1 MSTPSIPTL
10 ELSNGYQIPQFGF
23 GTYKISAEDCVDTVK
38 YALDLGIR
46 HIDTAQMYHN
56 EAEVGRA
63 IEESGIPR
71 EEIFLTTKLNND
83 KHLPEDARRSF
94 AQSLE
99 DLRTDYVDLFLI
111 HWPLPTLYGGDFVQT
126 WRTLL
131 EFEQQGRART
141 VGVSNFQIPH
151 LERLMKE
158 TGVMPAVNQVEI
170 HPHFA
175 NNQLRSFHLEHNI
188 LTEAWSPLARGTIF
202 GDEKVISAAKRLGK
216 TPAQVVLRWGIERG
230 DVLFPKSV
238 TPDRIKENLDIFD
251 FQLDA
256 QAKADLDS
264 LDKGE
269 AGRSGSHP
277 DTMDIL

>member
-1 MSTPSIPTL
+1 MSALPIPTL
-10 ELSNGYQIPQFGF
+10 ELSNGYQIPQLGF

-151 LERLMKE
+151 LERLLKE

-251 FQLDA
+251 FQLDE
-256 QAKADLDS
+256 QTKADLDS

-269 AGRSGSHP
+269 DGRTGSPP
-277 DTMDIL
+277 DTMALL

>member
-1 MSTPSIPTL
+1 MTALPIPTL
-10 ELSNGYQIPQFGF
+10 ELSTGYQIPQFGL
-23 GTYKISAEDCVDTVK
+23 GTYRLTGEDCVDTLK

-46 HIDTAQMYHN
+46 HIDTAQMYQN

-63 IEESGIPR
+63 IEESGIDR
-71 EEIFLTTKLNND
+71 EEIFLTTKLSNN
-83 KHLPEDARRSF
+83 KHLPEDARKSF
-94 AQSLE
+94 QQSLE

-111 HWPLPTLYGGDFVQT
+111 HWPLPTRYDGDFVQT

-131 EFEQQGRART
+131 EFQYDEKART
-141 VGVSNFQIPH
+141 VGVSNFQIHH
-151 LERLMKE
+151 LERLIAE
-158 TGVMPAVNQVEI
+158 TGVTPAVNQVEI
-170 HPHFA
+170 HPYFA
-175 NNQLRSFHLEHNI
+175 NNELRTFHQQHGI
-188 LTEAWSPLARGTIF
+188 ITEAWSPLDRGRVI
-202 GDEKVISAAKRLGK
+202 DEEKVVAVAQRLRK
-216 TPAQVVLRWGIERG
+216 TPAQVVLRWAIERG

-238 TPDRIKENLDIFD
+238 HPDRIKENLDIFD
-251 FQLDA
+251 FQLDE

>member
-1 MSTPSIPTL
+1 MSALSIPTL
-10 ELSNGYQIPQFGF
+10 ELSSGYQIPQFGF
-23 GTYKISAEDCVDTVK
+23 GTYKISAEDCVDAVK

-63 IEESGIPR
+63 LEESGIPR

-151 LERLMKE
+151 LERLLKE

-175 NNQLRSFHLEHNI
+175 NNQLRAFHREHSI

-238 TPDRIKENLDIFD
+238 TPERIKENLDIFD
-251 FQLDA
+251 FQLDE
-256 QAKADLDS
+256 QTKADLDS

-269 AGRSGSHP
+269 DGRTGSHP
-277 DTMDIL
+277 DTMALL

>member
-1 MSTPSIPTL
+1 MTALSIPTL
-10 ELSNGYQIPQFGF
+10 ELSTGYQIPQFGF
-23 GTYKISAEDCVDTVK
+23 GTYKIPAEECVDAVK

-83 KHLPEDARRSF
+83 KHLPEDARKSF
-94 AQSLE
+94 QQSLE

-111 HWPLPTLYGGDFVQT
+111 HWPLPTRYDGDFVQT

-131 EFEQQGRART
+131 EFQFDEKART
-141 VGVSNFQIPH
+141 VGVSNFQIHH
-151 LERLMKE
+151 LDRLIAE
-158 TGVMPAVNQVEI
+158 TGVTPAVNQVEI
-170 HPHFA
+170 QPHFA
-175 NNQLRSFHLEHNI
+175 NNELRAFHQEHGI
-188 LTEAWSPLARGTIF
+188 VTEAWSPLARGRVL
-202 GDEKVISAAKRLGK
+202 GEEKVAAAAKRLGK

-238 TPDRIKENLDIFD
+238 HPDRIKENLDIFD
-251 FQLDA
+251 FQLDE

-264 LDKGE
+264 LDMGE
-269 AGRSGSHP
+269 QGRSGSHP

>member
-1 MSTPSIPTL
+1 MSALSIPTL
-10 ELSNGYQIPQFGF
+10 ELSSGYQIPQFGF
-23 GTYKISAEDCVDTVK
+23 GTYKISAEDCVDAVK

-56 EAEVGRA
+56 EAEVGCA

-83 KHLPEDARRSF
+83 KHLPEDARQSF

-131 EFEQQGRART
+131 EFEQEGRART

-151 LERLMKE
+151 LERLLKE

-175 NNQLRSFHLEHNI
+175 NNQLRAFHREHNI

-202 GDEKVISAAKRLGK
+202 GDEKVLSAAKRLGK

-238 TPDRIKENLDIFD
+238 TPERIQENLDIFD
-251 FQLDA
+251 FQLDE
-256 QAKADLDS
+256 QTKVDLDS

-269 AGRSGSHP
+269 DGRTGSHP
-277 DTMDIL
+277 DTMALL

>member
-1 MSTPSIPTL
+1 MSALPIPTL
-10 ELSNGYQIPQFGF
+10 ELSSGYQIPQFGF
-23 GTYKISAEDCVDTVK
+23 GTYKISAEDCVDAVK

-151 LERLMKE
+151 LERLLKE
-158 TGVMPAVNQVEI
+158 TWVMPAVNQVEI

-175 NNQLRSFHLEHNI
+175 NNPLRAFHREHNI

-238 TPDRIKENLDIFD
+238 TPERIKENLDIFD
-251 FQLDA
+251 FQLDE

-277 DTMDIL
+277 DTMDRL

>member
-1 MSTPSIPTL
+1 MSALPIPTL
-10 ELSNGYQIPQFGF
+10 ELSNGYQIPQLGF

-151 LERLMKE
+151 LERLLKE

-256 QAKADLDS
+256 QTKADLDS

-269 AGRSGSHP
+269 DGRTGSPP
-277 DTMDIL
+277 DTMALL

>member
-131 EFEQQGRART
+131 EFEQEGRART

-151 LERLMKE
+151 LERLLKE

-175 NNQLRSFHLEHNI
+175 NNQLRAFHLEHNI

-238 TPDRIKENLDIFD
+238 TPERIKENLDIFD
-251 FQLDA
+251 FQLDE
-256 QAKADLDS
+256 QTKADLNS

-269 AGRSGSHP
+269 AGRTGSHP
-277 DTMDIL
+277 DTMALL

>member
-1 MSTPSIPTL
+1 MTALPIPTL
-10 ELSNGYQIPQFGF
+10 ELSTGYQIPQFGL
-23 GTYKISAEDCVDTVK
+23 GTYRLTGEDCVDTLK

-63 IEESGIPR
+63 IEESGIDR

-83 KHLPEDARRSF
+83 KHLPEDARKSF
-94 AQSLE
+94 QQSLE

-111 HWPLPTLYGGDFVQT
+111 HWPLPTRYDGDFVQT

-131 EFEQQGRART
+131 EFQYDEKART
-141 VGVSNFQIPH
+141 VGVSNFQVHH
-151 LERLMKE
+151 LERLIAE
-158 TGVMPAVNQVEI
+158 TGVTPAVNQVEI
-170 HPHFA
+170 HPYFA
-175 NNQLRSFHLEHNI
+175 NNELRAFHQQHGI
-188 LTEAWSPLARGTIF
+188 ITEAWSPLDRGRVL
-202 GDEKVISAAKRLGK
+202 DEEKVVAAAQRLAK
-216 TPAQVVLRWGIERG
+216 TPAQVVLRWAIERG
-230 DVLFPKSV
+230 DVLFPKSAH
-238 TPDRIKENLDIFD
+238 PDRMKQNLDIFD
-251 FQLDA
+251 FQLDE

-277 DTMDIL
+277 DTMDTL

>member
-1 MSTPSIPTL
+1 MTALSIPTL
-10 ELSNGYQIPQFGF
+10 ELSTGYQIPQFGL
-23 GTYKISAEDCVDTVK
+23 GTYRLTGEDCVDTLK

-63 IEESGIPR
+63 IEESGIDR
-71 EEIFLTTKLNND
+71 EEIFLTTKLGNN
-83 KHLPEDARRSF
+83 KHLPEDARKSF
-94 AQSLE
+94 QQSLE

-111 HWPLPTLYGGDFVQT
+111 HWPLPTRYDGDFVQT

-131 EFEQQGRART
+131 EFQYDEKART
-141 VGVSNFQIPH
+141 VGVSNFQIHH
-151 LERLMKE
+151 LERLIAE
-158 TGVMPAVNQVEI
+158 TGVTPAVNQVEI
-170 HPHFA
+170 HPYFA
-175 NNQLRSFHLEHNI
+175 NNELRAFHQQHGI
-188 LTEAWSPLARGTIF
+188 ITEAWSPLDRGRVL
-202 GDEKVISAAKRLGK
+202 DEEKVVAAAQRLGK
-216 TPAQVVLRWGIERG
+216 TPAQVVLRWAIERG
-230 DVLFPKSV
+230 DVLFPKSAH
-238 TPDRIKENLDIFD
+238 PDRIKENLDIFD
-251 FQLDA
+251 FQLDE

>member
-1 MSTPSIPTL
+1 MSALPIPTL
-10 ELSNGYQIPQFGF
+10 ELSNGYQIPQLGF

-63 IEESGIPR
+63 IAESGIPR

-151 LERLMKE
+151 LERLLKE

-256 QAKADLDS
+256 QTKADLDS

-269 AGRSGSHP
+269 DGRTGSHP
-277 DTMDIL
+277 DTMALL

>member
-1 MSTPSIPTL
+1 MSALSIPSV
-10 ELSNGYQIPQFGF
+10 ELSTGYQIPQFGF
-23 GTYKISAEDCVDTVK
+23 GTYKIAPEDCVDAVK

-63 IEESGIPR
+63 IEESGIDR
-71 EEIFLTTKLNND
+71 DEIFLTTKLNND
-83 KHLPEDARRSF
+83 KHLPEDARKSF
-94 AQSLE
+94 QQSLE

-131 EFEQQGRART
+131 EFQFDKTART
-141 VGVSNFQIPH
+141 VGVSNFQINH
-151 LERLMKE
+151 LERLIAE
-158 TGVMPAVNQVEI
+158 TGVTPAVNQVEI
-170 HPHFA
+170 HPQFA
-175 NNQLRSFHLEHNI
+175 NNELRAFHSKHQI
-188 LTEAWSPLARGTIF
+188 VTEAWSPLARGNVL
-202 GDEKVISAAKRLGK
+202 GEEKVVAAAKRLGK

-238 TPDRIKENLDIFD
+238 HPDRIKENLDIFD
-251 FQLDA
+251 FQLDE

-277 DTMDIL
+277 DTMDRL

>member
-1 MSTPSIPTL
+1 MSALPIPTL
-10 ELSNGYQIPQFGF
+10 ELSNGYQIPQLGF

-151 LERLMKE
+151 LERLLKE

-256 QAKADLDS
+256 QTKADLDS
-264 LDKGE
+264 LDKG
-269 AGRSGSHP
+269 
-277 DTMDIL
+277 

>member
-1 MSTPSIPTL
+1 MSALSIPTL
-10 ELSNGYQIPQFGF
+10 ELSSGYQIPQFGF
-23 GTYKISAEDCVDTVK
+23 GTYKISAEDCVDAVK

-83 KHLPEDARRSF
+83 KHLPEDARQSF

-131 EFEQQGRART
+131 EFEQEGRART

-151 LERLMKE
+151 LERLLKE
-158 TGVMPAVNQVEI
+158 TGVIPAVNQVEI

-175 NNQLRSFHLEHNI
+175 NNQLRAFHREHNI

-202 GDEKVISAAKRLGK
+202 GDGKVISAAKRLGK

-238 TPDRIKENLDIFD
+238 TPERIKENLDIFD
-251 FQLDA
+251 FQLDE
-256 QAKADLDS
+256 QTKADLDS

-269 AGRSGSHP
+269 AGRTGSHP
-277 DTMDIL
+277 DTMALL

>member
-1 MSTPSIPTL
+1 MSALPIPTL
-10 ELSNGYQIPQFGF
+10 ELSSGYQIPQFGF
-23 GTYKISAEDCVDTVK
+23 GTYKISAEDCVDAVK

-131 EFEQQGRART
+131 EFEQEGRART

-151 LERLMKE
+151 LERLLKE

-175 NNQLRSFHLEHNI
+175 NNQLRAFHREHNI

-238 TPDRIKENLDIFD
+238 TSERIKENLDIFD
-251 FQLDA
+251 FQLDE
-256 QAKADLDS
+256 QTKADLDS

-269 AGRSGSHP
+269 DGRTGSHP
-277 DTMDIL
+277 DTMALL

>member
-1 MSTPSIPTL
+1 MTALSIPTL
-10 ELSNGYQIPQFGF
+10 ELSTGYQIPQFGF
-23 GTYKISAEDCVDTVK
+23 GTYKIPAEECVDAVK

-83 KHLPEDARRSF
+83 KHLPEDARKSF
-94 AQSLE
+94 QQSLE

-111 HWPLPTLYGGDFVQT
+111 HWPLPTRYDGDFVQT

-131 EFEQQGRART
+131 EFQFDEKART
-141 VGVSNFQIPH
+141 VGVSNFQIHH
-151 LERLMKE
+151 LERLIAE
-158 TGVMPAVNQVEI
+158 TGVIPAVNQVEI
-170 HPHFA
+170 HPQFA
-175 NNQLRSFHLEHNI
+175 NNELRAFHQEHGI
-188 LTEAWSPLARGTIF
+188 VTEAWSPLARGRVL
-202 GDEKVISAAKRLGK
+202 GEEKVIAAAKRLGK
-216 TPAQVVLRWGIERG
+216 TPAQVVLCWGIERG

-238 TPDRIKENLDIFD
+238 HTDRIKENLDIFD
-251 FQLDA
+251 FQLDE

-264 LDKGE
+264 LDMGE
-269 AGRSGSHP
+269 PGRSGSHP

>member
-1 MSTPSIPTL
+1 MTAPSIPTL
-10 ELSNGYQIPQFGF
+10 ELSTGYQIPQFGF
-23 GTYKISAEDCVDTVK
+23 GTYKIAPEDCVDAVR

-71 EEIFLTTKLNND
+71 QEIFLTSKLNND
-83 KHLPEDARRSF
+83 KHLPRDARDSF
-94 AQSLE
+94 RQSLE

-111 HWPLPTLYGGDFVQT
+111 HWPLPTRYDGDFVQT

-131 EFEQQGRART
+131 EFQYDEKART
-141 VGVSNFQIPH
+141 VGVSNFQIHH
-151 LERLMKE
+151 LERLISE
-158 TGVMPAVNQVEI
+158 TGVTPAVNQVEI
-170 HPHFA
+170 HPQFA
-175 NNQLRSFHLEHNI
+175 NNEVRKFHREHGI
-188 LTEAWSPLARGTIF
+188 LTEAWSPLARGRVL
-202 GDEKVISAAKRLGK
+202 GEEKVVAAAKRLGK

-238 TPDRIKENLDIFD
+238 NPDRIKENLDIFD
-251 FQLDA
+251 FQLDERS
-256 QAKADLDS
+256 KVDLDS

-269 AGRSGSHP
+269 DGRTGSHP